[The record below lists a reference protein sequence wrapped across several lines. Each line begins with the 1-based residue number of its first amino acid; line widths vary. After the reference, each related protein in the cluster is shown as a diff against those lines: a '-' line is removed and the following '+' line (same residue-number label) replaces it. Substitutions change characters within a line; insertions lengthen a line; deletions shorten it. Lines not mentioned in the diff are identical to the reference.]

1 LETCVNLRTLG
12 YHITGVQR
20 YLLSLLPHLP
30 AELGSVRPRRALQ
43 GIKGHI
49 WEQFYLPTQLKNR
62 LLWSPG
68 NTGPLGV
75 SRQVVTVHDTSV
87 LDHPEWFERKF
98 AFWYKALLPRLIRK
112 VRAIITVS
120 HFSKER
126 ILEFTGVPS
135 ERVHVVHN
143 GVDQKFHPVDSATV
157 KKVTTGFDLTGRY
170 VLFVGSLEPRK
181 NLKILLDVWRQDR
194 FEGTTLAVVGTTGHL
209 FQQFQL
215 DSIPPGVRFLGRV
228 EDDLLPS
235 LYSGAAAFVYGSIY
249 EGFGLPPTEALAC
262 GCPVVVSDI
271 PPHREVCGAAAVYFD
286 PYDREDLS
294 HKLRN
299 VLRLNEVE
307 RTTMANQAIQR
318 ASLFSWETAAAKT
331 WQILGEHAKQ

>member
-49 WEQFYLPTQLKNR
+49 WEQFYLPTQVKNR

-75 SRQVVTVHDTSV
+75 SRQVVTVHDTSA

-98 AFWYKALLPRLIRK
+98 AFWYSALLPRLIRK

-143 GVDQKFHPVDSATV
+143 GVDQRFRPTASTTV
-157 KKVTTGFDLTGRY
+157 EKATTGLGLTDPY

-181 NLKILLDVWRQDR
+181 NLKILLDAWRHDP
-194 FEGTTLAVVGTTGHL
+194 FPGTTLAVVGTTGHL

-215 DSIPPGVRFLGRV
+215 DSLPPGVLFLGRV
-228 EDDLLPS
+228 EDDLLPA
-235 LYSGAAAFVYGSIY
+235 LYAGAAAFVYGSIY
-249 EGFGLPPTEALAC
+249 EGFGLPPLEALAC

-271 PPHREVCGAAAVYFD
+271 PPHREVCGKAALYFD
-286 PYDREDLS
+286 PRDRDDLS
-294 HKLRN
+294 RKLHN
-299 VLRLNEVE
+299 VLRLNEAERALVAKQAVE
-307 RTTMANQAIQR
+307 RAALYR
-318 ASLFSWETAAAKT
+318 WETAAEKH
-331 WQILGEHAKQ
+331 WQILEEHAKQ